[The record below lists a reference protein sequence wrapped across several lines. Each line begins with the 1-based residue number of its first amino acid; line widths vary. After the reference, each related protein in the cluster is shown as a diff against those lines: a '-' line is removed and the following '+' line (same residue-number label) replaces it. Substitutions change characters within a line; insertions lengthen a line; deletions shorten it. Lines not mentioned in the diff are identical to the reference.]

1 MRLRAKLKTK
11 TENYLIKCACE
22 TTTISLNCNFSE
34 FNEKFISQIPFILS
48 IVIQPESEQPVMHTV
63 YAHTSVCV
71 CVHVPCIA
79 CMLEFMLCIG
89 AVFKFSLRLSFAIL
103 LLFLLFL
110 CCSMALHAKSSV
122 DYIFSSHNDIAVC
135 TTMALK

>member
-34 FNEKFISQIPFILS
+34 FNEKFLSQIPFILS

-63 YAHTSVCV
+63 YAHTRVCV
-71 CVHVPCIA
+71 CVCMCHASHACLNLCYVLVP
-79 CMLEFMLCIG
+79 F
-89 AVFKFSLRLSFAIL
+89 LSFR
-103 LLFLLFL
+103 FG
-110 CCSMALHAKSSV
+110 
-122 DYIFSSHNDIAVC
+122 
-135 TTMALK
+135 